1 MSGTIRGK
9 DDSTVTGE
17 PTLTVIDRST
27 KPTTLA
33 RHRPVT
39 EERHNM
45 RTRYPV
51 MDYSRWL
58 PAMTALTFIRE
69 APNAA
74 AVCLLLT
81 AYLESAG
88 AQLSGDEVDPAL
100 FHVPV
105 RNAAEVALRKRL
117 MTFSPNAQRVGGS
130 QTIKLREVNKVID
143 AALTRLNT
151 LTGTANSSLEGI
163 PARVAPRGIAAISPQ
178 QQRAQDH

>member
-1 MSGTIRGK
+1 MAVIQNGDNQQIRSPIL
-9 DDSTVTGE
+9 DSYQS
-17 PTLTVIDRST
+17 LRAMNALKFID
-27 KPTTLA
+27 
-33 RHRPVT
+33 
-39 EERHNM
+39 
-45 RTRYPV
+45 
-51 MDYSRWL
+51 
-58 PAMTALTFIRE
+58 E

-88 AQLSGDEVDPAL
+88 AQFSGDEVDPAL